1 MEKITSRFYWE
12 GITNDNREYI
22 RTCDVCQRT
31 NDAKFVKCDAALH
44 PINVQPK
51 YGIRYKGID
60 LVGPLPKTDLDNR
73 YIVTVMDY

>member
-1 MEKITSRFYWE
+1 MFLLYLGRDKTMEKITSRFYWE

-44 PINVQPK
+44 PGRGYSSVLI
-51 YGIRYKGID
+51 
-60 LVGPLPKTDLDNR
+60 
-73 YIVTVMDY
+73 